1 MAWEGVL
8 TDQETSFEHLLAALA
23 RRRYQDTTA
32 AKLVELHSDKAPALV
47 EALQTATPDIAE
59 GISKALAGMP
69 NQAAPHLTTH
79 ARSADPLVSKSAMDI
94 LSRCND
100 AGVDVALDLIADADP
115 AIAARGATILRDMGF
130 QAVPILR
137 ERLKLENPPKRALAI
152 LMELDPDAVSFFE
165 GALEDMLSTQDQ
177 ILSRYAIDAA
187 ASVGD
192 YAMPILVKLI
202 GSTNAFEQ
210 QNATNALIKIGEPIV
225 PELIDEL
232 DNPNSIT
239 QQNAIRALKEI
250 GLPAVPGLK
259 DSLDSDSQLIKQ
271 NVTAVLASIS
281 STTKKGLFSRFKR

>member
-1 MAWEGVL
+1 MTE
-8 TDQETSFEHLLAALA
+8 QETSFDLLLAGLS
-23 RRRYQDTTA
+23 RKRYQDATVDTL
-32 AKLVELHSDKAPALV
+32 AKLHSDKAPQLV

-59 GISKALAGMP
+59 GIAKALALMP
-69 NQAAPHLTTH
+69 EQSAPLLNS
-79 ARSADPLVSKSAMDI
+79 ASRSADSVLSRTAMDI
-94 LSRCND
+94 LVQCNTP
-100 AGVDVALDLIADADP
+100 GVDVALELVADADP
-115 AIAARGATILRDMGF
+115 TIAARGADILRDMGF

-137 ERLKLENPPKRALAI
+137 ERLKCENPSKRALAI

-192 YAMPILVKLI
+192 YALPILVKLI
-202 GSTNAFEQ
+202 GSTNPFEQ

-281 STTKKGLFSRFKR
+281 ASTKKGLFSRFKR